1 MIFRRRKSVA
11 KGARSTPRCIA
22 ALALVLAWA
31 PTIAGEAGAGDRHGL
46 EPGDPVEVCRF
57 TVGERLFAALVCPTG
72 ERPSIN
78 RTGSV
83 GPRTGIPKGMT
94 TEAFVRRTYPVKAG
108 ETVLVHAAE
117 AAVAMVEGMLR
128 MRPLEPGE
136 PDYHVLDAY
145 ELRCGTTVT
154 TLYLDGYHCQSEP
167 PLRAPAGFTLAPQP
181 EDAGNFGMARAAARK
196 LGMGGRLEGVAR
208 QVARTNPAFAALVS
222 VYGEEVA
229 ARRLDEEIARAM
241 PRYRGVW
248 EDQAAA
254 IYMRHLDRGEL
265 LSVAVDGIVSPG
277 GEKLKA
283 AHDRIG
289 PEMQAAARPLVE
301 PLVAEALR
309 NAKASL
315 AQAP

>member
-57 TVGERLFAALVCPTG
+57 TVGERLFAALMCPTG
-72 ERPSIN
+72 EPPSIN

-94 TEAFVRRTYPVKAG
+94 T
-108 ETVLVHAAE
+108 E

-167 PLRAPAGFTLAPQP
+167 PLRAPASFTLAPQP